1 MNRKTINKAINEC
14 RTTGMKRNILWY
26 PSSGNDVR
34 PLFDN
39 TFNSRKYME
48 LSAFILNDTD
58 STQFRAPL
66 VTHNAVIHFELNPII
81 SLEHQNNNI
90 PIMCYTAKRTFQ
102 GNTTCKKFLFI
113 NASNEAV
120 EKLLT
125 ECKIPIY
132 CIHSRFCVG
141 TSWQSDIEEFE
152 RVIKQL
158 KVQFISTDKEYVSFS
173 APVISRLQNCSI
185 TSTIYENNHINIDS
199 RNILTHKI

>member
-1 MNRKTINKAINEC
+1 MNKLKTII
-14 RTTGMKRNILWY
+14 RTKRNSLGLRPAVLWY
-26 PSSGNDVR
+26 PSSYNDVR
-34 PLFDN
+34 PLFKN
-39 TFNSRKYME
+39 AFNSNQHMQVTTY
-48 LSAFILNDTD
+48 ILNDTY
-58 STQFRAPL
+58 STPFSEPL
-66 VTHNAVIHFELNPII
+66 VTHNAVIHFELNTII
-81 SLEHQNNNI
+81 SLEHHHNNI

-120 EKLLT
+120 KQLLT
-125 ECKIPIY
+125 KCKIPIY

-185 TSTIYENNHINIDS
+185 TSTIYENKHINIDS